1 MGLKCVKYPVVTE
14 INKKKITL
22 FYRFLHLYLV
32 DLDTEQF
39 VFKIIVKIKPVA
51 VLYVFPPRVL
61 VKNTCFSTGQGLKC
75 PSELSVLCEQD
86 QLIVRLSRFF
96 LMTEIVVSHR

>member
-1 MGLKCVKYPVVTE
+1 M
-14 INKKKITL
+14 
-22 FYRFLHLYLV
+22 YLV

-51 VLYVFPPRVL
+51 VLHVFPPRVL
-61 VKNTCFSTGQGLKC
+61 VENTCFSTGQGLKC